1 MTDEEL
7 VDAVRSGNREAFD
20 SLTNRYWIRSRHVA
34 WLYLKNREDAEDQA
48 QSALWNAWQH
58 IDDCEPSR
66 FRSWLDK
73 IVQNQCLMFIRNS
86 CRRPVACRYSV
97 KRIRSRDRGADQ
109 QLEENEI
116 VETVRREIQKLPR
129 IWREVVWLRHIEGL
143 DIDDV
148 AKNLGIKV
156 LAAKSRL
163 FWGRM
168 SLKTRCERAGLKPV

>member
-7 VDAVRSGNREAFD
+7 VDAARSGNREAFN
-20 SLTNRYWIRSRHVA
+20 SLVDRYWIRSRHVA
-34 WLYLKNREDAEDQA
+34 WLYLENREDAEDQA
-48 QSALWNAWQH
+48 QSALWNACQH

-66 FRSWLDK
+66 FRAWLDK

-86 CRRPVACRYSV
+86 RRRPVACRYSV

-109 QLEENEI
+109 QLEESDIVQRVRTEI
-116 VETVRREIQKLPR
+116 RKLPR
-129 IWREVVWLRHIEGL
+129 IWRDVLWLRHIEGL